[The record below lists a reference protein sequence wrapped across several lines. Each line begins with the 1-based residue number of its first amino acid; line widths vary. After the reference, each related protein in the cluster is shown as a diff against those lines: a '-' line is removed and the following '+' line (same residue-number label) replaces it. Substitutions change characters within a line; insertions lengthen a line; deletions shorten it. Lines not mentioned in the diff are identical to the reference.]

1 MICRLMFRLWLLT
14 MILVIRFTRDLL
26 RSIQHFILILN
37 FTRPS
42 CNTKTPTNLE
52 GVREKINEAEEAE
65 DVEINE
71 VVDKEVGITI
81 METTT
86 IMAAVD
92 IKINIITMILINI
105 NESLL

>member
-1 MICRLMFRLWLLT
+1 M
-14 MILVIRFTRDLL
+14 
-26 RSIQHFILILN
+26 
-37 FTRPS
+37 
-42 CNTKTPTNLE
+42 KTPTNLE
-52 GVREKINEAEEAE
+52 EVRERINEAEEAE

-71 VVDKEVGITI
+71 VVDKEVGITTI

-105 NESLL
+105 NESLLT

>member
-1 MICRLMFRLWLLT
+1 M
-14 MILVIRFTRDLL
+14 
-26 RSIQHFILILN
+26 
-37 FTRPS
+37 
-42 CNTKTPTNLE
+42 KTPTNLE
-52 GVREKINEAEEAE
+52 GVRERINEAEEAE

-71 VVDKEVGITI
+71 VVDKEVGITTI

-105 NESLL
+105 NESLLT